1 MIKEILEKVTVNEGI
16 SKDLER
22 EINNVLQTVAPD
34 AQSAGIDVADSAID
48 SFSTYADNSVMK
60 EWDDLK
66 YAQKS
71 KIVSKLA
78 KQYD

>member
-1 MIKEILEKVTVNEGI
+1 MIKEILEEVKLDEGI

-34 AQSAGIDVADSAID
+34 AQGAGIDVADSAID
-48 SFSTYADNSVMK
+48 SFSSYADDSVMK
-60 EWDDLK
+60 EWNAMK
-66 YAQKS
+66 YSEKS

-78 KQYD
+78 KQYV